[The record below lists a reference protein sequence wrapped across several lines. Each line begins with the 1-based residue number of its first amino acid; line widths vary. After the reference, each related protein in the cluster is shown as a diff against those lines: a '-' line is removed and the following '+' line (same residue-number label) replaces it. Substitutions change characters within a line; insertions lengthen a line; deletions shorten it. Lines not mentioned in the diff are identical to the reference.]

1 MIKLFSLLLVLFVLL
16 SCGYKPTSIY
26 TKEILGDK
34 IYTEVAISLEDPE
47 NSVLIKDAIN
57 EAVVSEFRSTIASK
71 KMADS
76 EFYITL
82 SSVSFVPIQYDKNGY
97 VISYKTHVGIK
108 TRYIDKDKKEHTI
121 YTKGN
126 YDFPIESS
134 SIISDTKRFEAIKFA
149 SQKAL
154 DAVRSQIAVRSIK

>member
-1 MIKLFSLLLVLFVLL
+1 MRVSVLILVVILFT

-34 IYTEVAISLEDPE
+34 IYAEVEISLEDPE
-47 NSVLIKDAIN
+47 NSVLIKDALN
-57 EAVVSEFRSTIASK
+57 EAIVSQFRSRIVSK
-71 KMADS
+71 NVADS
-76 EFYITL
+76 KFYINL
-82 SSVSFVPIQYDKNGY
+82 NSVSFVPIQYDKNGY
-97 VISYKTHVGIK
+97 VIAYKTHVGIK
-108 TRYIDKDKKEHTI
+108 THYIDKENRAYDI

-154 DAVRSQIAVRSIK
+154 DAVRSQISIRSFK

>member
-1 MIKLFSLLLVLFVLL
+1 MSI

-57 EAVVSEFRSTIASK
+57 EAVVSHFRSSIVSK
-71 KMADS
+71 DKADS
-76 EFYITL
+76 LFYITL
-82 SSVSFVPIQYDKNGY
+82 NSVSFVPIQYDKHGY
-97 VISYKTHVGIK
+97 VIAYKTHVGLK
-108 TRYIDKDKKEHTI
+108 TKYIDKNRKTHEI

-154 DAVRSQIAVRSIK
+154 DAVRSQIAIRSIK